1 MSETRRTVLAP
12 QGALGLCSYRR
23 TSFPSRSQSIQSHTL
38 IAFEYVAVITPSVMV
53 FLDMLQNQRLRRYT
67 AYSAF
72 FKPRGRSPQGL
83 ISDKTIG
90 NVKVL
95 VENADESSDHERV

>member
-1 MSETRRTVLAP
+1 M
-12 QGALGLCSYRR
+12 
-23 TSFPSRSQSIQSHTL
+23 
-38 IAFEYVAVITPSVMV
+38 ITPSVMV

-67 AYSAF
+67 AYSAI

-95 VENADESSDHERV
+95 VENVDESSDHERVENQVKNICRGSIASKIGPEGD